1 MIGVIKETIEELA
14 LSKKIF
20 IEEMKLFF
28 TSRKKVL
35 LKESGGV
42 DALFPW
48 EIREGGLTL
57 IFKRKKDRNN
67 FIERGGLVPTRKGYP
82 FNERVLGEFL
92 HYPPQAI
99 LDYGRGTQD
108 TGVHYNGMNF
118 VVERSNLESSI
129 EFLDEN
135 LGLINNRQNVYWW
148 DLDDQCFKRK
158 HKQ

>member
-67 FIERGGLVPTRKGYP
+67 FIERESLVPTRKGYP
-82 FNERVLGEFL
+82 FLVRTR
-92 HYPPQAI
+92 PPLSNI
-99 LDYGRGTQD
+99 GRAH
-108 TGVHYNGMNF
+108 V
-118 VVERSNLESSI
+118 
-129 EFLDEN
+129 
-135 LGLINNRQNVYWW
+135 
-148 DLDDQCFKRK
+148 
-158 HKQ
+158 